1 MKTGPKVGDIV
12 GFRDKPNRTVVKR
25 FTDACGGEW
34 IDYTIT
40 KQIRLEAWNRAMR
53 GATNFSKAS
62 GTHAAAGKDES
73 GHS

>member
-1 MKTGPKVGDIV
+1 MKGPKVGDVV

-53 GATNFSKAS
+53 GATVISKAS
-62 GTHAAAGKDES
+62 GTHAAAGKKE
-73 GHS
+73 